1 MIGAEGLGVEIIF
14 AIWVAV
20 LFIIVSSFGMKMF
33 VSLLYKSY
41 IRAILKKRIT
51 IRLTNL
57 LRIINCL
64 ETNNNSFMLSEVFI
78 CF

>member
-41 IRAILKKRIT
+41 IRAILK
-51 IRLTNL
+51 
-57 LRIINCL
+57 
-64 ETNNNSFMLSEVFI
+64 
-78 CF
+78 